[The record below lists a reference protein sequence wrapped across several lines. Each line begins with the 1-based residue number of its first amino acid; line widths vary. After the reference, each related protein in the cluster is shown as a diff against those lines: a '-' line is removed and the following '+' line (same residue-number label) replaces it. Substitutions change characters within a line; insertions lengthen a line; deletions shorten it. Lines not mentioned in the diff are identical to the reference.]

1 MAETIVELRKIWT
14 APTRREAVLHGIGK
28 MLESGMSTIAPHLVG
43 EEELST
49 GWFSI
54 ARQTIK
60 WMVKAAA
67 KKLYGAEVPEPPI
80 VAGRIMKTLK
90 WEEIV
95 DGLGKDI
102 VEKLGFLWYADEQL
116 REVSAEELLAVVDG
130 ISEEEK
136 EKFERVLEDTERS
149 YIIFPF

>member
-1 MAETIVELRKIWT
+1 MAETIMELRKIWM
-14 APTRREAVLHGIGK
+14 ASSRREEVLHGIEK
-28 MLESGMSTIAPHLVG
+28 MLESGVNTIDPHLVG

-54 ARQTIK
+54 ARQTIE
-60 WMVKAAA
+60 WMVKLTA
-67 KKLYGAEVPEPPI
+67 KKLYGAEAPEPPM
-80 VAGRIMKTLK
+80 VAGKIMKILK

-116 REVSAEELLAVVDG
+116 EEVSAEELLAIVDG

-136 EKFERVLEDTERS
+136 EKFERVLEDAERG